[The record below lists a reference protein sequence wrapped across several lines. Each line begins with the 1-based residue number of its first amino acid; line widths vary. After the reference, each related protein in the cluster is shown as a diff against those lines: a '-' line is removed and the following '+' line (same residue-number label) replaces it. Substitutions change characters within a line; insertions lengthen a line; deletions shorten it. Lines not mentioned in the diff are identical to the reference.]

1 MLVANTR
8 SEKGC
13 LEEADPAASHSTQEP
28 TEELLTGGGPARAS
42 SPGRS
47 SATEARARQVTQQ
60 AARTT

>member
-28 TEELLTGGGPARAS
+28 TEELLTGGWAGQSFLTRAQFCHRGPGS
-42 SPGRS
+42 SGYPAGS
-47 SATEARARQVTQQ
+47 
-60 AARTT
+60 